1 VSDDGIGLPPDF
13 ATKRGESLGLQLV
26 GDLSE
31 QLNATLVIGPEP
43 AAIFA
48 LTFTPVTLRA
58 PTLEPTLA

>member
-31 QLNATLVIGPEP
+31 QLNATLVIGPAP
-43 AAIFA
+43 TAIFA
-48 LTFTPVTLRA
+48 VTFI
-58 PTLEPTLA
+58 PTELKPPIPP